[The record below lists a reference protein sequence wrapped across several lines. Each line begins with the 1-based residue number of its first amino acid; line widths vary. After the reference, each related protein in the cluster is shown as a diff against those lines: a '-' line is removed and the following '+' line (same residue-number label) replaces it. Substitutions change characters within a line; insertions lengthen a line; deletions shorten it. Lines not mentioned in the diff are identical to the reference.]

1 MKLAIIGSRSFN
13 DVAFISSELDK
24 LLKLSNLDLIIS
36 GGARGA
42 DSIGVEWARSK
53 GIPCKVHLPDW
64 NKYGKGAGFVRN
76 ELIIN
81 DCDAVIAFWDGKSR
95 GTLYSIDLAKK
106 KGKKVIIIK
115 KDQLNDKVI

>member
-24 LLKLSNLDLIIS
+24 LFESNRLDLIVS

-42 DSIGVEWARSK
+42 DSIGTEWARSK

-64 NKYGKGAGFVRN
+64 DRYGKSAGFIRN

-95 GTLYSIDLAKK
+95 GTLHSINLAKK
-106 KGKKVIIIK
+106 KGRELTILK
-115 KDQLNDKVI
+115 KDQHDKDL

>member
-24 LLKLSNLDLIIS
+24 LLDSSNLDLIIS

-42 DSIGVEWARSK
+42 DSIGTEWARSK
-53 GIPCKVHLPDW
+53 CIPCKIHLPDW
-64 NKYGKGAGFVRN
+64 DKYGKGAGFIRN

-81 DCDAVIAFWDGKSR
+81 ECDAVIAFWDGKSR
-95 GTLYSIDLAKK
+95 GTLHSINLAKK
-106 KGKKVIIIK
+106 KGKELTILK
-115 KDQLNDKVI
+115 KDQHDKDV

>member
-24 LLKLSNLDLIIS
+24 LFESNRLDLIVS

-42 DSIGVEWARSK
+42 DSIGAEWARSK

-64 NKYGKGAGFVRN
+64 DRYGKSAGFIRN

-95 GTLYSIDLAKK
+95 GTLHSINLAKK
-106 KGKKVIIIK
+106 KGRELTILK
-115 KDQLNDKVI
+115 KDQHDKDL